1 MVKKLK
7 LKFIITNMVLVTIVM
22 LACYVLIY
30 AQAMKDIEK
39 ECKTAMHE
47 IADSDNRFNYLFDP
61 ENKRLSKYGY
71 LSTYIIE
78 TDDVSGIYYIDGFG
92 DVDSLTDEEKKHIS
106 ALINAVNAMPNNEG
120 ILEKYNMRYYY
131 KPTLFGK
138 KIVLLDKSYED
149 DNSKRLISLFILTG
163 IIGLGAFFG
172 ISLLV
177 SSIAIKPIERSMK
190 QQKQLISDVSHEL
203 KTPIS
208 VISTNTDIVMSHSD
222 SIVSDEQKWLGYIK
236 DETERMSELLNMM
249 LYLAKSDEGIVMDIK
264 DTNISDAS
272 YEASLPFESVCFE
285 SGKEFIIDVEPDIY
299 VKCNKQ
305 SIKQLIGILLDN
317 AIKYSNDNGKIIF
330 SLKRDQ
336 DKAVMSVFNT
346 GDPIPKEEI
355 PYLFDRFYRVDESR
369 SRDKGGNGLGLS
381 IAKKIIENNE
391 GSISV
396 ISNEENGTTFFC
408 TFKLS
413 KKSKKQKESETM
425 QFN

>member
-1 MVKKLK
+1 
-7 LKFIITNMVLVTIVM
+7 
-22 LACYVLIY
+22 
-30 AQAMKDIEK
+30 
-39 ECKTAMHE
+39 
-47 IADSDNRFNYLFDP
+47 
-61 ENKRLSKYGY
+61 
-71 LSTYIIE
+71 
-78 TDDVSGIYYIDGFG
+78 
-92 DVDSLTDEEKKHIS
+92 
-106 ALINAVNAMPNNEG
+106 
-120 ILEKYNMRYYY
+120 
-131 KPTLFGK
+131 
-138 KIVLLDKSYED
+138 
-149 DNSKRLISLFILTG
+149 
-163 IIGLGAFFG
+163 
-172 ISLLV
+172 
-177 SSIAIKPIERSMK
+177 
-190 QQKQLISDVSHEL
+190 
-203 KTPIS
+203 
-208 VISTNTDIVMSHSD
+208 
-222 SIVSDEQKWLGYIK
+222 
-236 DETERMSELLNMM
+236 
-249 LYLAKSDEGIVMDIK
+249 
-264 DTNISDAS
+264 
-272 YEASLPFESVCFE
+272 
-285 SGKEFIIDVEPDIY
+285 IY